1 MSMKIFQYRHEPT
14 LSQEF
19 VNGAYELGEVRHMSI
34 DGHDIIYRLG
44 SALLDNSCCGN
55 YGCGYALVI
64 GEVLG
69 SQQEGD
75 MTVST
80 VREISADDAI
90 AESLRETLMKQE
102 ALGMVNFYLSAQAN
116 GATT

>member
-1 MSMKIFQYRHEPT
+1 MKTFQYRHEPA
-14 LSQEF
+14 LSQAF
-19 VNGAYELGEVRHMSI
+19 VNGAYELGEVRHVRI
-34 DGHDIIYRLG
+34 DGHDILYRLG

-69 SQQEGD
+69 GAQDGD

-90 AESLRETLMKQE
+90 AESLRDTLMKQE
-102 ALGMVNFYLSAQAN
+102 ALGMVNFYLSTPSGEEKA
-116 GATT
+116 

>member
-1 MSMKIFQYRHEPT
+1 MMKTFQYRHEPT
-14 LSQEF
+14 LRQEF
-19 VNGAYELGEVRHMSI
+19 VNGAYELGEVRHLSI
-34 DGHDIIYRLG
+34 EGHEVIYRLG

-69 SQQEGD
+69 DVKDGE

-80 VREISADDAI
+80 VREISADSAF
-90 AESLRETLMKQE
+90 AFGLREALMKQE
-102 ALGMVNFYLSAQAN
+102 ALGMVNFYLSSKTIEA
-116 GATT
+116 GA